1 MLRGSEEEILFF
13 VAYMMAHVVADIDMT
28 IERIKALPPEE
39 RDREAQSF
47 GVKDYEEFMK
57 DMEEMKA
64 KGMKYIPC

>member
-1 MLRGSEEEILFF
+1 
-13 VAYMMAHVVADIDMT
+13 MAHVVADIDMT